1 MPARTIKNV
10 DLARTSDNS
19 EKNGTEVDQSKIKEG
34 PDRSADQQNEII
46 GPRRT
51 NWC

>member
-19 EKNGTEVDQSKIKEG
+19 EKWNGSGPVEIQEG

-46 GPRRT
+46 GPRGPK
-51 NWC
+51 WY